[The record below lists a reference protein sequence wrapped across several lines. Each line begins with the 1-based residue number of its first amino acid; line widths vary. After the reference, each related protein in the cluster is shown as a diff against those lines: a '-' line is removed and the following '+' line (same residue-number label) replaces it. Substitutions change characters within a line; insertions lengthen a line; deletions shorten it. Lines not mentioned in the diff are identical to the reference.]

1 MGLRYGF
8 DKTEKPGIFI
18 VEAPMGIEKTEA
30 ALVTCEQLAY
40 KTDRNGLFFGLPT
53 QATSDG
59 IFPRIKSWLTS
70 IKSELKDNISLR
82 LVHGKA
88 YLNDEFTSLA
98 RNINIDGEE
107 NENIIIN
114 EWFSGS
120 KKTSLDDF
128 VVGTVDQFLL
138 LALKQKHLP
147 LRHLGFGKKVVVIDE
162 VHAYDAYMN
171 QYLLE
176 AIQWMGAYRV
186 PVVILS
192 ATLPEERRI
201 KLLINYM
208 IGMGKK
214 WKKSERVKRDESLKT
229 TSYPLITYN
238 DGDEIHQVREFEKI
252 ENKIGRAHV

>member
-1 MGLRYGF
+1 M
-8 DKTEKPGIFI
+8 
-18 VEAPMGIEKTEA
+18 
-30 ALVTCEQLAY
+30 
-40 KTDRNGLFFGLPT
+40 
-53 QATSDG
+53 
-59 IFPRIKSWLTS
+59 
-70 IKSELKDNISLR
+70 
-82 LVHGKA
+82 
-88 YLNDEFTSLA
+88 
-98 RNINIDGEE
+98 
-107 NENIIIN
+107 
-114 EWFSGS
+114 
-120 KKTSLDDF
+120 
-128 VVGTVDQFLL
+128 
-138 LALKQKHLP
+138 
-147 LRHLGFGKKVVVIDE
+147 RHLGFGKKVVVIDE

-252 ENKIGRAHV
+252 ENKAIKIVKIKDDEDLILTVKDMILDGGEIGRAHV